1 MKVLH
6 ISYSVG
12 RSSANTRLHYALLER
27 GIDSKILTLEGDE
40 TLKEVY
46 KIESKIYD
54 ELIKLIEVRVAVR
67 CRRSC

>member
-40 TLKEVY
+40 T
-46 KIESKIYD
+46 
-54 ELIKLIEVRVAVR
+54 
-67 CRRSC
+67 